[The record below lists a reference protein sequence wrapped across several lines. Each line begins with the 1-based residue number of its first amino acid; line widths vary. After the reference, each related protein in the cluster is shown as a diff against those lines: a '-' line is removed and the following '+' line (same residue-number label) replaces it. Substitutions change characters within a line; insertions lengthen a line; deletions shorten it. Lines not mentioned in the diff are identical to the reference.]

1 MDSKKSGRKK
11 LFIIDGY
18 ASLYRSHFAL
28 IRNPLITTYGLH
40 TSALFGFLK
49 QIMKI
54 FQEED
59 PDYFACA
66 FDSKEK
72 TFRHKIFRDYKA
84 TRKPMPEEMQDQL
97 PHLEES
103 LWFHLCS
110 SESHLSRRLGC
121 SFPLEGSDPLDAIGL
136 GWFESQSKALAALP
150 CLTDSSRTT
159 PEGLA
164 SNRNESSG
172 GSLRALDLLPTYR
185 SGNPVGLGNRDPID
199 RTAPWLRFLHLSAD

>member
-1 MDSKKSGRKK
+1 MRKSVLRRLQWLRRCGVLEVQQSRC
-11 LFIIDGY
+11 LVPVVQ
-18 ASLYRSHFAL
+18 SH
-28 IRNPLITTYGLH
+28 T
-40 TSALFGFLK
+40 
-49 QIMKI
+49 
-54 FQEED
+54 
-59 PDYFACA
+59 
-66 FDSKEK
+66 
-72 TFRHKIFRDYKA
+72 
-84 TRKPMPEEMQDQL
+84 QDQL
-97 PHLEES
+97 PHLAES
-103 LWFHLCS
+103 LWFHRCS
-110 SESHLSRRLGC
+110 SENHLSRRLGC

-164 SNRNESSG
+164 SNRSESSE

>member
-1 MDSKKSGRKK
+1 MDSKKSGRKN

-40 TSALFGFLK
+40 TSAIFGFLK

-54 FQEED
+54 LQEED

-97 PHLEES
+97 PHLWELLEAMNIPILKKPGVEADDIIGTLAVAAEKDGIDTYIVS
-103 LWFHLCS
+103 GDKDFMQLINEHIHLYS
-110 SESHLSRRLGC
+110 PGTRKSPGPTLYS
-121 SFPLEGSDPLDAIGL
+121 
-136 GWFESQSKALAALP
+136 
-150 CLTDSSRTT
+150 
-159 PEGLA
+159 PEKVYEKWVYT
-164 SNRNESSG
+164 RKK
-172 GSLRALDLLPTYR
+172 
-185 SGNPVGLGNRDPID
+185 
-199 RTAPWLRFLHLSAD
+199 

>member
-1 MDSKKSGRKK
+1 MDSKKSGRKN

-54 FQEED
+54 LQEED

-72 TFRHKIFRDYKA
+72 
-84 TRKPMPEEMQDQL
+84 
-97 PHLEES
+97 
-103 LWFHLCS
+103 
-110 SESHLSRRLGC
+110 
-121 SFPLEGSDPLDAIGL
+121 
-136 GWFESQSKALAALP
+136 
-150 CLTDSSRTT
+150 
-159 PEGLA
+159 
-164 SNRNESSG
+164 NV
-172 GSLRALDLLPTYR
+172 PT
-185 SGNPVGLGNRDPID
+185 
-199 RTAPWLRFLHLSAD
+199 